1 MWSKEYK
8 RRDIKKRQKFYD
20 NKKYFDIETQSI
32 WNWIVIQRIWIKA
45 KFFETK
51 MWFETEF
58 KLQTD
63 ELLFKLQT
71 VLTTVKYDNKAI

>member
-1 MWSKEYK
+1 
-8 RRDIKKRQKFYD
+8 
-20 NKKYFDIETQSI
+20 
-32 WNWIVIQRIWIKA
+32 
-45 KFFETK
+45 